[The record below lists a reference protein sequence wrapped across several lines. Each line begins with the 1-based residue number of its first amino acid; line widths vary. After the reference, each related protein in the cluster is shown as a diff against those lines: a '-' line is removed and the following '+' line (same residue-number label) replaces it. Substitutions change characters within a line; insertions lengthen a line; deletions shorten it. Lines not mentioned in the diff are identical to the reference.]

1 MFKRRIRCS
10 LVMLI
15 QNQNGSWQLL
25 TVKQDPRS
33 ALVNPVRRRHIYLI
47 SLPPCDLGEGN
58 TNVQV
63 VVGQPNAP
71 PEVQNREFTGDK
83 TAEY

>member
-1 MFKRRIRCS
+1 
-10 LVMLI
+10 MLI

-33 ALVNPVRRRHIYLI
+33 ALVNPVRRPHIYLI
-47 SLPPCDLGEGN
+47 SFPPCDLGEGN

-63 VVGQPNAP
+63 VVGHPNAP
-71 PEVQNREFTGDK
+71 PEVQNRDFTGDK